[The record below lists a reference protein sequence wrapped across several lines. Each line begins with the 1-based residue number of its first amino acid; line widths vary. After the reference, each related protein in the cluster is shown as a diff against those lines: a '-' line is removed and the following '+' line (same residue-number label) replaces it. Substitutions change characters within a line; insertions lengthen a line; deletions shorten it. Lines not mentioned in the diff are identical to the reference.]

1 MICKPFIFLL
11 FTIKEQEIMLI
22 MCERFIFMEIKKKG
36 DHTCKFFSLSFFF
49 LLFRRFI
56 TLPSR
61 DMGVDECEAGKLDLS
76 TLESFQAKV

>member
-1 MICKPFIFLL
+1 MFLL
-11 FTIKEQEIMLI
+11 FTIKEQEIVLI
-22 MCERFIFMEIKKKG
+22 MYERFIFMEIKKKG
-36 DHTCKFFSLSFFF
+36 DHTCKSFSLSFFF
-49 LLFRRFI
+49 KFRRFI